1 MKADSTGNGFRQM
14 SWTLVQQSEGG
25 LMAEEPERAV
35 EPEHPALV
43 MLRQLEARLDGL
55 ADELMRVK
63 GRLAYVESRL
73 ARLETECSA
82 LAEPQART
90 RRAVAPM
97 PLDIGDLAPSLSPGQ
112 DQDEFAEVARNIKS
126 RRTGVYVLSDDE
138 RDALDAALRA
148 GIVSDEEVAAF
159 WKRRGIG

>member
-1 MKADSTGNGFRQM
+1 
-14 SWTLVQQSEGG
+14 
-25 LMAEEPERAV
+25 MAEEAEYPV

-55 ADELMRVK
+55 AEELMRVK

-73 ARLETECSA
+73 AKLETECSA
-82 LAEPQART
+82 LTEPAVRPRRT
-90 RRAVAPM
+90 VAPV

-112 DQDEFAEVARNIKS
+112 DLEEFAEVARNIKA

-148 GIVSDEEVAAF
+148 GIVSHEEVAAF
-159 WKRRGIG
+159 WKRRGLG

>member
-1 MKADSTGNGFRQM
+1 
-14 SWTLVQQSEGG
+14 
-25 LMAEEPERAV
+25 MAEEPEHPVASEQSAGPKQSAESEHPI

-55 ADELMRVK
+55 AEELTRVK

-82 LAEPQART
+82 LAEPDARP
-90 RRAVAPM
+90 RRAVAAM
-97 PLDIGDLAPSLSPGQ
+97 SLDISDIAPSLSPGQ
-112 DQDEFAEVARNIKS
+112 DQDEFAEVVRNIRA
-126 RRTGVYVLSDDE
+126 RRTDVYVLSDDE
-138 RDALDAALRA
+138 RDALDAAMQA
-148 GIVSDEEVAAF
+148 GIVSHEEVEAF

>member
-1 MKADSTGNGFRQM
+1 
-14 SWTLVQQSEGG
+14 
-25 LMAEEPERAV
+25 MAEEAEHPV

-55 ADELMRVK
+55 AEELMRVK

-73 ARLETECSA
+73 AKLETECSA
-82 LAEPQART
+82 LTEPEVRPRRT
-90 RRAVAPM
+90 AAPV

-112 DQDEFAEVARNIKS
+112 DLDEFAEVARNIKA
-126 RRTGVYVLSDDE
+126 RRTSVYVLSDDE

-148 GIVSDEEVAAF
+148 GIVSHEEVAAF
-159 WKRRGIG
+159 WKRRGLG

>member
-1 MKADSTGNGFRQM
+1 
-14 SWTLVQQSEGG
+14 
-25 LMAEEPERAV
+25 MAEEPEHSAESERPA
-35 EPEHPALV
+35 EPGQTAESEHLAESEHPALV

-55 ADELMRVK
+55 AQELMRVK

-73 ARLETECSA
+73 AILETECSA
-82 LAEPQART
+82 LAEPEARM
-90 RRAVAPM
+90 RRAASAM
-97 PLDIGDLAPSLSPGQ
+97 PLDISDVAPSLAPGQ
-112 DQDEFAEVARNIKS
+112 DQDEFAEVARHIKA

-159 WKRRGIG
+159 WKRRGVG

>member
-1 MKADSTGNGFRQM
+1 
-14 SWTLVQQSEGG
+14 
-25 LMAEEPERAV
+25 MAEEPEHPA
-35 EPEHPALV
+35 ESEHPALV
-43 MLRQLEARLDGL
+43 MLRQLETRLDDL
-55 ADELMRVK
+55 AEELMRVK

-82 LAEPQART
+82 LAESETRT
-90 RRAVAPM
+90 RQAVAHTS
-97 PLDIGDLAPSLSPGQ
+97 LDIGDVAPSLSPGQ
-112 DQDEFAEVARNIKS
+112 DQDEFAEVARNIKA

-148 GIVSDEEVAAF
+148 GIVSHEEVAAF